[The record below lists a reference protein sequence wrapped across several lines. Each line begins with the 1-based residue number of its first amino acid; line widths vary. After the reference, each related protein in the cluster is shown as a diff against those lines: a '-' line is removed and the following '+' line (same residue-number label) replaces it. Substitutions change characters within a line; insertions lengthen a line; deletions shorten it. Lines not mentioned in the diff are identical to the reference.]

1 MVLYFDHSYPPDRGY
16 AYVGASRVRT
26 ANDCYHFG
34 LIRRT
39 DWLPV
44 GGDESTEQLQRS
56 ADSMSD
62 SEDSDGESRDSSLN
76 FENASES
83 NHSHDEL
90 FSELMQHSITAEAC
104 ESDDLFDGF

>member
-26 ANDCYHFG
+26 AADCYHFG

-44 GGDESTEQLQRS
+44 AGDETTEQLERS
-56 ADSMSD
+56 ADSISD
-62 SEDSDGESRDSSLN
+62 SNDSDGESRDSSIDFGADN
-76 FENASES
+76 ES
-83 NHSHDEL
+83 DHSHDEL
-90 FSELMQHSITAEAC
+90 FSDLMLMTT
-104 ESDDLFDGF
+104 DDDTNDLFADL

>member
-1 MVLYFDHSYPPDRGY
+1 MLYFDHSYPPDRGY

-44 GGDESTEQLQRS
+44 AGDETTEQLQRS
-56 ADSMSD
+56 ADSISD
-62 SEDSDGESRDSSLN
+62 SNDSDGESRESSLD
-76 FENASES
+76 FGDDAES

-90 FSELMQHSITAEAC
+90 FSDMLLLNATAADDDTNELFEM
-104 ESDDLFDGF
+104 L